1 MSIETPKTTINHLLI
16 AVISRTCFESWY
28 ENIALIMRS
37 SLLDLAD
44 QVDKQSLVVIVVI
57 G

>member
-1 MSIETPKTTINHLLI
+1 MSIDTPKTTISHLQM

-28 ENIALIMRS
+28 QNIALIMRS
-37 SLLDLAD
+37 SLLELAD